1 MDGFFV
7 DFEGMTGAARSAF
20 ARRDAAIFAV
30 VAIFV
35 AAFEDLAVRP
45 AAAERAV
52 LLPAADFA
60 GFFAADAADGPT
72 FEDDRLVDRVA
83 LAAVEVR
90 ARLLPAAVDFGV
102 LFDFLPAATVRL
114 RWKSWFRSRRKRLR
128 GDS

>member
-1 MDGFFV
+1 VDGFFL
-7 DFEGMTGAARSAF
+7 DFEGVTGAARSAF
-20 ARRDAAIFAV
+20 ARRDAATFAV
-30 VAIFV
+30 LAVFG
-35 AAFEDLAVRP
+35 AAFEDLAVRL

-52 LLPAADFA
+52 PLPAADFA

-72 FEDDRLVDRVA
+72 FKDDRPVDRVA
-83 LAAVEVR
+83 LAAVEVG

-114 RWKSWFRSRRKRLR
+114 RLKSWFRSRRRRLR